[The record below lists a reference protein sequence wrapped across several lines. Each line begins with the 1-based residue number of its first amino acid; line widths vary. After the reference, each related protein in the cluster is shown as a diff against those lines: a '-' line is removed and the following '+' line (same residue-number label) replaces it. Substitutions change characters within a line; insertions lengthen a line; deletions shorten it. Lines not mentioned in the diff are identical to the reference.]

1 MPVQQQGMPPPSRV
15 ERFMAIVRWRMVL
28 AVALLAV
35 WAWWPRLVHSK
46 EVAHAHGAAQL
57 YVCPMH
63 PQIVA
68 DQPGKCPICQMDL
81 VRFERKN
88 QPEEVDPDTPKGTQP
103 LQLTLDRV
111 QAIGVRTAVALSQPV
126 SPTLAVTGLVQASET
141 GRSEVHVRA
150 PSFVE
155 KVLVEETG
163 VFVHKGEALAL
174 IYSPEIIAMQGEVLA
189 AGQWSD
195 KTARAAV
202 KQRLA
207 LYGLTDGEMDALF
220 REGRPRRL
228 LTLRAPQDGVVAT
241 RAAVPGGYAMPDVAL
256 YTLQDLSTLW
266 LEVAIPQAQLPQLR
280 PGLVAMA
287 QWEGLA
293 QAVPAVLD
301 RVLPQIDAERRTGRV
316 RFLLQSPPKTL
327 LPGAWLQVA
336 LPTEPAHDAI
346 LVPRDAVIDTG
357 HEQYVFRVADGGW
370 YLPTKV
376 EVGALY
382 GEQLEIRT
390 GLSAG
395 DKVVATGG
403 FLIDAESRVQASVRA
418 LSESTTPARGGQP

>member
-1 MPVQQQGMPPPSRV
+1 MSSPQERMPSPSRA
-15 ERFMAIVRWRMVL
+15 ERFMAVLRWLMVV

-35 WAWWPRLVHSK
+35 WSWWPRLVHSK

-81 VRFERKN
+81 VPFDRKS
-88 QPEEVDPDTPKGTQP
+88 QPQEVEADTPKGTQP

-111 QAIGVRTAVALSQPV
+111 QAIGVRTAVALSQAV
-126 SPTLAVTGLVQASET
+126 SPTLSVTGLVQAPET

-189 AGQWSD
+189 AGQWAD
-195 KTARAAV
+195 KTSRAAV

-207 LYGLTDGEMDALF
+207 LYGLSEGEMEALF
-220 REGRPRRL
+220 REGKPRRL
-228 LTLRAPQDGVVAT
+228 LTLRAPRDGVVMT

-256 YTLQDLSTLW
+256 YELQDLSTLW
-266 LEVAIPQAQLPQLR
+266 LEVAVPQAELEHLL
-280 PGLVAMA
+280 PGLVAVA
-287 QWEGLA
+287 RLDGLA
-293 QAVPAVLD
+293 EPVNLTLD
-301 RVLPQIDAERRTGRV
+301 RILPQIDAERRTGRV
-316 RFLLQSPPKTL
+316 RFLVKSPPKTL

-336 LPTEPAHDAI
+336 LPIAPAHDAI

-357 HEQYVFRVADGGW
+357 HEQYVFVAADGGW

-382 GEQLEIRT
+382 GENTEIRA
-390 GLSAG
+390 GIEAG
-395 DKVVATGG
+395 DKVVATAA

-418 LSESTTPARGGQP
+418 LSQATTPSSGGAP